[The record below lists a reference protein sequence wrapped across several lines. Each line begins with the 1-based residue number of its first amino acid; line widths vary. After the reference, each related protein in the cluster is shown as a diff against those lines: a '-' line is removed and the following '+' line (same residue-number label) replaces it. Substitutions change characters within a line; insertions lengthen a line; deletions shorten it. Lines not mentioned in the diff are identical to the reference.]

1 MLKTIV
7 IIKKIYL
14 ESLEKNIRFSRDDR
28 LLVKGIVLLVM

>member
-14 ESLEKNIRFSRDDR
+14 ESLEKNIKFSGDDR
-28 LLVKGIVLLVM
+28 LLVEGIVLLVI